1 MPQDWGSAQYHAAM
15 SSSEGS
21 LIARVRKL
29 RGEREKLTARLDG
42 VSAELADAV
51 RELAEIGVPET
62 TLAKEAGVS
71 RQTVRTWRGKEDYKG
86 HKIVRDS

>member
-1 MPQDWGSAQYHAAM
+1 M

-29 RGEREKLTARLDG
+29 RSEREKLTARLDG

-62 TLAKEAGVS
+62 RLAKEAGVS
-71 RQTVRTWRGKEDYKG
+71 RQTVRTWRGKEDYRG
-86 HKIVRDS
+86 RKIRP